1 MKDNRIPD
9 GVPEEQV
16 APTVFWRIDEWFP
29 DLSRETKVQLKT
41 YHEELLKYN
50 RTVSLISAKLV
61 FVADA
66 LLFADSILASR
77 AIMTNSPGIDKMFD
91 IGSGAGFPG
100 VIFALLYPQIPVVL
114 IETDQKKC
122 EFLNHIIGLLKL
134 KNVSVENKSIEAFPD
149 SSIKFAM
156 ARGFANI
163 SRTLLMAR
171 KPMGKGA
178 SLFHLKGEEWGM
190 EVSEIPSQLCSL
202 WSPSLVGEYK
212 LPVGPVKFG
221 VVKTEK
227 IQ

>member
-1 MKDNRIPD
+1 MKDNKI
-9 GVPEEQV
+9 EQD
-16 APTVFWRIDEWFP
+16 APTIYWRIDEWFP
-29 DLSRETKVQLKT
+29 DLSLETKVELKT

-50 RTVSLISAKLV
+50 RTISLISAKLV

-77 AIMTNSPGIDKMFD
+77 AIVTNTVGIDKIYDF
-91 IGSGAGFPG
+91 GSGSGFPG
-100 VIFALLYPQIPVVL
+100 LVFAILYPKIQVVL
-114 IETDQKKC
+114 VETDQKKC
-122 EFLNHIIGLLKL
+122 EFLNHMVSLLKL
-134 KNVSVENKSIEAFPD
+134 KNVTVENKSIEAFPEN
-149 SSIKFAM
+149 SIKFAM

-171 KPMGKGA
+171 KPMGKGS

>member
-1 MKDNRIPD
+1 MKDNKI
-9 GVPEEQV
+9 EQD

-29 DLSRETKVQLKT
+29 DLSPETKVQLKT
-41 YHEELLKYN
+41 FHEELLKYN

-77 AIMTNSPGIDKMFD
+77 AIVTNTNGIDKIYDF
-91 IGSGAGFPG
+91 GSGSGFPG
-100 VIFALLYPQIPVVL
+100 IVFAILFPNIQVVL
-114 IETDQKKC
+114 VDTDVKKC
-122 EFLNHIIGLLKL
+122 EFLNHMISTLKL
-134 KNVSVENKSIEAFPD
+134 KNCTVENKSIEAFPE

-171 KPMGKGA
+171 KPMGKG
-178 SLFHLKGEEWGM
+178 SFLFHLKGEEWGM

-202 WSPSLVGEYK
+202 WAPSLVGEYK

-221 VVKTEK
+221 VVRTEK